1 MDKQEVMA
9 FQTHSSNVK
18 IISEDT
24 AKYYYEKDEYI
35 DGFLTKRE
43 DITIL
48 TFYADFLPIF
58 VYDKEN

>member
-9 FQTHSSNVK
+9 FQTH
-18 IISEDT
+18 EDT
-24 AKYYYEKDEYI
+24 TKCYYEKDEYI
-35 DGFLTKRE
+35 DGFFTKRE
-43 DITIL
+43 DITIF